1 MATWKADVF
10 VNSKVGQ
17 ISTTVQAA
25 TFSGA
30 QQQIYAKH
38 GDVQQIVNLREV
50 GSGESFS
57 VGDIGGTWSLIL
69 LCGAFWALFT
79 WTPWVLMG
87 LGGAAGTWFGEK
99 VTRTSIS
106 EINDNSGPGKD
117 RATMIILIL
126 MLLGGG
132 VGFIQGNNFQQE
144 WNNETPTE
152 VRKQS

>member
-1 MATWKADVF
+1 
-10 VNSKVGQ
+10 
-17 ISTTVQAA
+17 
-25 TFSGA
+25 
-30 QQQIYAKH
+30 
-38 GDVQQIVNLREV
+38 
-50 GSGESFS
+50 
-57 VGDIGGTWSLIL
+57 
-69 LCGAFWALFT
+69 
-79 WTPWVLMG
+79 MG

-99 VTRTSIS
+99 VTRTSVS

-132 VGFIQGNNFQQE
+132 VGFIQGSNFQQE